1 MASVNPWFVGAAA
14 AALATCLAHLIVGG
28 RLFAAPLLASGLSP
42 AVKHTNYY
50 CWHLVTA
57 ALGSMAGAF
66 LWAGLA
72 PSAWPAGLVAAA
84 LAISFMLVNIAQNLV
99 QRLPF
104 RRHPQASFFAI
115 VSALA
120 AAGLAHA

>member
-1 MASVNPWFVGAAA
+1 MASVNPWLVGAAA
-14 AALATCLAHLIVGG
+14 ASIATCLTHLFLGG
-28 RLFAAPLLASGLSP
+28 RLFAAPLLASSLPP

-57 ALGSMAGAF
+57 ALAMMAGAF
-66 LWAGLA
+66 LWAGIA
-72 PSAWPAGLVAAA
+72 PDAWPAGLIAAA
-84 LAISFMLVNIAQNLV
+84 LALAFMLVNIAQNLV

-104 RRHPQASFFAI
+104 RRRPQASFFAI